1 MADEKKITEPTA
13 TITPATTA
21 ATTAQDVAV
30 TDTANG
36 ATDNPNIV
44 TVKLSKPFRGKDE
57 LVLNFD
63 DVTGAT
69 LIRCEKNAKT
79 IDNTLFVVSG
89 SLIFNAQ
96 VAAAAAKV
104 RYDDIIGLPLKDF
117 AAVSRRV
124 GNFINGAE

>member
-1 MADEKKITEPTA
+1 MADEKKTTEPTA
-13 TITPATTA
+13 TTAATVD

-30 TDTANG
+30 TDTAND